1 MNDLD
6 VLSLIIYN
14 MIKKSQKVRV
24 RFPNKSE
31 YVIIENFRLGYFE
44 SVEDYDNEIYGKYKG
59 EYVMVNKDDFIK
71 IIT

>member
-1 MNDLD
+1 MNELD

-44 SVEDYDNEIYGKYKG
+44 SIEDYDNEIYGKYKG

>member
-1 MNDLD
+1 
-6 VLSLIIYN
+6 